1 MIIKTQMVFTKQI
14 RYEFGTKP
22 SLSQGFSHIK
32 RWKNVFYKA
41 RGITWVKLF
50 VSMFGCYFKCFIW
63 SKKMLVD
70 CFNMWFFKFIVM
82 LSFSKFPVPLVSNFM
97 KKRIQLSPSLLYQLS
112 EKQNSVS
119 VLEVLEVCELR
130 AGSNLYTNEQI
141 VDRNDIIIPK
151 FDK

>member
-1 MIIKTQMVFTKQI
+1 
-14 RYEFGTKP
+14 
-22 SLSQGFSHIK
+22 
-32 RWKNVFYKA
+32 
-41 RGITWVKLF
+41 
-50 VSMFGCYFKCFIW
+50 
-63 SKKMLVD
+63 
-70 CFNMWFFKFIVM
+70 MWFFKFIVM